1 MRDATEPWPVAVQ
14 LARMPQVVETL
25 LAEHVPDANRRC
37 RTCGLPGT
45 GSAYLPWPCA
55 LWTIA
60 DTARRLVIGAGST
73 RVRSL
78 QR

>member
-1 MRDATEPWPVAVQ
+1 MRLMW
-14 LARMPQVVETL
+14 
-25 LAEHVPDANRRC
+25 
-37 RTCGLPGT
+37 
-45 GSAYLPWPCA
+45 A